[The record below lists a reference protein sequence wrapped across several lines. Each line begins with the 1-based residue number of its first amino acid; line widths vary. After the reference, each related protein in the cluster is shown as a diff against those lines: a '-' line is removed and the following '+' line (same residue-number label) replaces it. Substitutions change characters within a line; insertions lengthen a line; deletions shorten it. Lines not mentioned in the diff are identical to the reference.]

1 MCISTVT
8 FIHWKLNDKIL
19 NFFKHKINITVVLL
33 SCGVFKCNKLSVQ
46 LKSTLGMMFEVLYK
60 FLNCAADKTN
70 DAGQTA
76 ITDCNYYLQN
86 NTINDVFITSWYKS
100 LKADTSREL

>member
-1 MCISTVT
+1 
-8 FIHWKLNDKIL
+8 
-19 NFFKHKINITVVLL
+19 
-33 SCGVFKCNKLSVQ
+33 
-46 LKSTLGMMFEVLYK
+46 MFEVLYK